1 MVVFPVPS
9 SRGWS
14 VCPSIAVVLT
24 FIPGK
29 NPAVEAT
36 CKEKLLARVAIAAP
50 LLKVLAVPVTNV
62 PVDT

>member
-1 MVVFPVPS
+1 
-9 SRGWS
+9 
-14 VCPSIAVVLT
+14 VLT

-36 CKEKLLARVAIAAP
+36 CKEKLLEGVAIAAP